1 MTLKSYLTLMIIATL
16 ACWGAFI
23 FVLSSVNPEIT
34 NALGFVLFYSSLFLA
49 VSGTAAIVGFVIR
62 FWLLKQKLAFYSVK
76 SAFRQSFLFALLVI
90 AILLLLAKGFFT
102 WFNVFLIIIILAVLE
117 FFLISYRN
125 NKYEG

>member
-23 FVLSSVNPEIT
+23 FVLLSVNPEIT
-34 NALGFVLFYSSLFLA
+34 NVLGFVLFYSSLFLA
-49 VSGTAAIVGFVIR
+49 ISGTAAIVGFVIR
-62 FWLLKQKLAFYSVK
+62 FWLLKQELAFYSVK

-125 NKYEG
+125 NKYER